1 MRRPAITFAEEVPCA
16 GFLGNEPATRGRVD
30 SGKWSLGP
38 NRDRTLLDDGSLRV
52 GLMIH
57 A

>member
-1 MRRPAITFAEEVPCA
+1 MRRPAITFAEEVPCV

-38 NRDRTLLDDGSLRV
+38 KRDRTLLDDGSLRV
-52 GLMIH
+52 GLTIH